1 MAVAQENKTIESTII
16 GLEKAALEKW
26 NNGDPSAF
34 LALSASDVV
43 YFDPFLEKR
52 INGLAELTKLYES
65 LKGQVSSNQ
74 FELISPLVQ
83 ASEKMAVLTFNYV
96 SYSGKAQSRWNCTE
110 VYRCEPDGKWKIIQT
125 HWSLTKPELK

>member
-1 MAVAQENKTIESTII
+1 MATAQENKTIESTII
-16 GLEKAALEKW
+16 ELEKAALEKW

-34 LALSASDVV
+34 LELSATDVV
-43 YFDPFLEKR
+43 YFDPYLEKR
-52 INGLAELTKLYES
+52 INGLSELTKLYEP
-65 LKGQVSSNQ
+65 LKGQGFSNR
-74 FELISPLVQ
+74 FELINPLVQ

-96 SYSGKAQSRWNCTE
+96 SYSGNTPSRWNCTE